1 MTSTLILKS
10 LKNYITDNAI
20 GDLADLD
27 IFIDGDQSVIEPPAI
42 KLTITG
48 SKEHEVLRGVIDF
61 SIAAQLGTVPRAN
74 GGTTLAEK
82 DELEEQFYDLLGDVV
97 TLLAWSE
104 ADNTLTRIF
113 DAEILNSKHRQT
125 TTPQFHKY
133 HLPSLGAKFN

>member
-1 MTSTLILKS
+1 MTSTLILES
-10 LKNYITDNAI
+10 LKNYIADNAI

-27 IFIDGDQSVIEPPAI
+27 VFIDGDQSLIEPPAI

-61 SIAAQLGTVPRAN
+61 SIAAQLGTVPRVN

-97 TLLAWSE
+97 TLLTWSE

-113 DAEILNSKHRQT
+113 DARDFELETSADNDT
-125 TTPQFHKY
+125 TISQISFTLTGCKI
-133 HLPSLGAKFN
+133 

>member
-1 MTSTLILKS
+1 MTSTLILES
-10 LKNYITDNAI
+10 LKNYIADNAI

-27 IFIDGDQSVIEPPAI
+27 VFIDGDQSVIEPPAI
-42 KLTITG
+42 KLTVTG

-61 SIAAQLGTVPRAN
+61 SIAAQLGTVPRVN

-82 DELEEQFYDLLGDVV
+82 DELEDQFYDLLGDVV

-113 DAEILNSKHRQT
+113 DARDFELETSADNDT
-125 TTPQFHKY
+125 TISQISFTLTGCKI
-133 HLPSLGAKFN
+133 

>member
-10 LKNYITDNAI
+10 LKNYIADNAI

-27 IFIDGDQSVIEPPAI
+27 VFIDGDQSVIEPPAI
-42 KLTITG
+42 KLTVTG

-82 DELEEQFYDLLGDVV
+82 NELEDQFYNLLGDVV

-113 DAEILNSKHRQT
+113 DARDFELETSADNDT
-125 TTPQFHKY
+125 TISQISFTLTGCKI
-133 HLPSLGAKFN
+133 

>member
-1 MTSTLILKS
+1 MTSTLILES
-10 LKNYITDNAI
+10 LKNYIADNAI

-27 IFIDGDQSVIEPPAI
+27 VFIDGDQSVIELPAI
-42 KLTITG
+42 KLTVTG

-61 SIAAQLGTVPRAN
+61 SIAAQLGTVPRVN

-113 DAEILNSKHRQT
+113 DARDFELETSADNDT
-125 TTPQFHKY
+125 TISQISFTLTGCKI
-133 HLPSLGAKFN
+133 

>member
-1 MTSTLILKS
+1 MTSTLILES
-10 LKNYITDNAI
+10 LKNYIADNAI

-27 IFIDGDQSVIEPPAI
+27 VFIDGDQSVIEPPAI

-82 DELEEQFYDLLGDVV
+82 NELEDQFYNLLGDVV

-113 DAEILNSKHRQT
+113 DARDFELETSADNDT
-125 TTPQFHKY
+125 TISQISFTLTGCKI
-133 HLPSLGAKFN
+133 

>member
-1 MTSTLILKS
+1 MTSTLILES
-10 LKNYITDNAI
+10 LKNYIADNAI

-27 IFIDGDQSVIEPPAI
+27 IFIDGDQSLIEPPAI

-61 SIAAQLGTVPRAN
+61 SIAAQLGTVPRVN

-97 TLLAWSE
+97 TLLTWSE

-113 DAEILNSKHRQT
+113 DARDFELETSADNDT
-125 TTPQFHKY
+125 TISQISFTLTGCKI
-133 HLPSLGAKFN
+133 

>member
-10 LKNYITDNAI
+10 LKNYIADNAI

-27 IFIDGDQSVIEPPAI
+27 VFIDGDQSLIEPPAI

-61 SIAAQLGTVPRAN
+61 SIAAQLGTVPRVN

-113 DAEILNSKHRQT
+113 DARDFELETSADNDT
-125 TTPQFHKY
+125 TISQITFTLTGCKI
-133 HLPSLGAKFN
+133 

>member
-1 MTSTLILKS
+1 MTSTLILES
-10 LKNYITDNAI
+10 LKNYIADNAI
-20 GDLADLD
+20 GNLADLD
-27 IFIDGDQSVIEPPAI
+27 VFIDGDQSVIEPPAI
-42 KLTITG
+42 KLTVTG

-61 SIAAQLGTVPRAN
+61 SIAAQLGTVPRVN

-113 DAEILNSKHRQT
+113 DARDFELETSADNDT
-125 TTPQFHKY
+125 TISQISFTLTGCKI
-133 HLPSLGAKFN
+133 

>member
-20 GDLADLD
+20 GDLAVLD
-27 IFIDGDQSVIEPPAI
+27 VFIDGDQSLIEPPAI

-82 DELEEQFYDLLGDVV
+82 NELEDQFYNLLGDVV

-113 DAEILNSKHRQT
+113 DARDFELETSADNDT
-125 TTPQFHKY
+125 TISQISFTLTGCKI
-133 HLPSLGAKFN
+133 

>member
-1 MTSTLILKS
+1 MTSTLILES
-10 LKNYITDNAI
+10 LKNYIADNAI

-27 IFIDGDQSVIEPPAI
+27 VFIDGDQSVIEPPAI
-42 KLTITG
+42 KLTVTG

-61 SIAAQLGTVPRAN
+61 SIAAQLGTVPRVNA
-74 GGTTLAEK
+74 GTTLAEK

-113 DAEILNSKHRQT
+113 DARDFELETSADNDT
-125 TTPQFHKY
+125 TISQISFTLTGCKI
-133 HLPSLGAKFN
+133 

>member
-1 MTSTLILKS
+1 MTSTLILES
-10 LKNYITDNAI
+10 LKNYIADNAI

-27 IFIDGDQSVIEPPAI
+27 VFIDGDQSVIEPPAI
-42 KLTITG
+42 KLTVTG

-61 SIAAQLGTVPRAN
+61 SIAAQLGTVPRVN

-113 DAEILNSKHRQT
+113 DARDFELETSADNDT
-125 TTPQFHKY
+125 TISQISFTLTGCKI
-133 HLPSLGAKFN
+133 

>member
-1 MTSTLILKS
+1 MTSTLILES
-10 LKNYITDNAI
+10 LKNYIADNAI

-27 IFIDGDQSVIEPPAI
+27 VFIDGDQSVIEPPAI
-42 KLTITG
+42 KLTVTG

-97 TLLAWSE
+97 TLLSWSE

-113 DAEILNSKHRQT
+113 DARDFELETSADNDT
-125 TTPQFHKY
+125 TISQISFTLTGCKI
-133 HLPSLGAKFN
+133 

>member
-1 MTSTLILKS
+1 MTSTLILES
-10 LKNYITDNAI
+10 LKNYIADNAI
-20 GDLADLD
+20 GDLADLNV
-27 IFIDGDQSVIEPPAI
+27 FIDGDQSVIEPPAI
-42 KLTITG
+42 KLTVTG

-113 DAEILNSKHRQT
+113 DARDFELETSADNDT
-125 TTPQFHKY
+125 TISQISFTLTGCKI
-133 HLPSLGAKFN
+133 

>member
-1 MTSTLILKS
+1 MTSTLILES
-10 LKNYITDNAI
+10 LKNYIADNAI
-20 GDLADLD
+20 GDLANLD
-27 IFIDGDQSVIEPPAI
+27 VFIDGDQSVIEPPAI
-42 KLTITG
+42 KLTVTG

-61 SIAAQLGTVPRAN
+61 SIAAQLGSVPRAN

-113 DAEILNSKHRQT
+113 DARDFELETSADNDT
-125 TTPQFHKY
+125 TISQISFTLTGCKI
-133 HLPSLGAKFN
+133 

>member
-1 MTSTLILKS
+1 
-10 LKNYITDNAI
+10 
-20 GDLADLD
+20 LD

-74 GGTTLAEK
+74 GGTTLADK
-82 DELEEQFYDLLGDVV
+82 DELEDQFYDLLGDVV

-113 DAEILNSKHRQT
+113 DARDFELETSADNDT
-125 TTPQFHKY
+125 TISQISFTLTGCKI
-133 HLPSLGAKFN
+133 